1 MSLCNEMMN
10 LIGNCGLAPM
20 AGYTDSGFRRICRS
34 FGATF
39 TVTEMVSAK
48 AIRYGD
54 KKTMQLMQFTS
65 EERPIGIQL
74 FGADPEDMAYAA
86 SYAEEHFQPDF
97 IDINMGCPAPKITG
111 GGAGS
116 RIMDDESLASS
127 LVSATVSAVSLP
139 VTVKM
144 RAGYHTVTAPDL
156 APLLE
161 EAGASALFIHART
174 RDQMYHPPIFPNVIR
189 SVKNHV
195 SIPVF
200 GNGDI
205 QSRNDIAT
213 MRTVTGC
220 DGVLIGR
227 GALGNPFLFS
237 NDYPQPPSLE
247 ERCWIL
253 LKQAELSVEEKGPYV
268 GIREMRKH
276 APYYFKGVNNASWIR
291 NQCVQITSMDDLK
304 AICEKAM
311 NAGYARE

>member
-1 MSLCNEMMN
+1 MN

-54 KKTMQLMQFTS
+54 KKSAQLMQFTA

-74 FGADPEDMAYAA
+74 FGADPDDLAFAA
-86 SYAEEHFQPDF
+86 AFAEKNYHPDF

-116 RIMDDESLASS
+116 RLMDNSELAAS
-127 LVSATVSAVSLP
+127 LVSATVSAVSIP

-144 RAGYHTVTAPDL
+144 RAGYHTLTAPEL
-156 APLLE
+156 APKLE
-161 EAGASALFIHART
+161 EAGAAALFVHART
-174 RDQMYHPPIFPNVIR
+174 RDQMYHPPISPEVIR
-189 SVKNHV
+189 LVKEHV

-205 QSRNDIAT
+205 QSRDDIRS
-213 MRTVTGC
+213 MMSETGC

-237 NDYPQPPSLE
+237 NDHPQPPSLE
-247 ERCWIL
+247 ERCWVI
-253 LKQAELSVEEKGPYV
+253 LKQAELSVEEKGPYI

-276 APYYFKGVNNASWIR
+276 VAWY
-291 NQCVQITSMDDLK
+291 T
-304 AICEKAM
+304 
-311 NAGYARE
+311 AGYPYSARLRAAVNEMTELDQLEELLTKIWA

>member
-1 MSLCNEMMN
+1 MN
-10 LIGNCGLAPM
+10 LIGNRGLAPM

-54 KKTMQLMQFTS
+54 KKSAQLMQFTA

-74 FGADPEDMAYAA
+74 FGADPDDLAFAA
-86 SYAEEHFQPDF
+86 AFAEKNYHPDF

-116 RIMDDESLASS
+116 RLMDNSELAAS
-127 LVSATVSAVSLP
+127 LVSATVSAVSIP

-144 RAGYHTVTAPDL
+144 RAGYHTLSAPEL
-156 APLLE
+156 APKLE
-161 EAGASALFIHART
+161 EAGAAALFVHART
-174 RDQMYHPPIFPNVIR
+174 RDQMYHPPISPEVIR
-189 SVKNHV
+189 LVKEHV

-205 QSRNDIAT
+205 QSRDDIRS
-213 MRTVTGC
+213 MMSETGC

-237 NDYPQPPSLE
+237 NDHPQPPSLE
-247 ERCWIL
+247 ERCWVL
-253 LKQAELSVEEKGPYV
+253 LKQAELSVEEKGPYI

-276 APYYFKGVNNASWIR
+276 APYYFKGVNNAAWIR
-291 NQCVQITSMDDLK
+291 NQCVQISSMEDLK
-304 AICEKAM
+304 KICDDAM
-311 NAGYARE
+311 SAGYAR